1 MVKNVLSV
9 IAGVIAGFILILVFE
24 TIGHLIAPLPEG
36 IDISDIESI
45 KENLDKIP
53 VLNMVLV
60 LVAYA
65 IGAFGA
71 GFVTIKIA
79 KTQKINMALITGLIL
94 MLFGIFNLITIP
106 HPVWFTIVN
115 LFLFLPMA
123 WAGGKSGLL

>member
-9 IAGVIAGFILILVFE
+9 IAGVIAGFILILIFE

-71 GFVTIKIA
+71 GFVAVKIA
-79 KTQKINMALITGLIL
+79 KTQKISMALITGLIL
-94 MLFGIFNLITIP
+94 MLFGIFNLMTIP
-106 HPVWFTIVN
+106 HPVWFIIVN

-123 WAGGKSGLL
+123 WAGGKSALR